1 MGFEV
6 VDELV
11 EIVGKVVLVEGFC
24 VNPNKP
30 WSVSAL
36 LRPHQHALTRVKIN
50 DVQMSEPF

>member
-6 VDELV
+6 MDELM

-24 VNPNKP
+24 VKPNKP

-36 LRPHQHALTRVKIN
+36 LRPHQHTLPRMQSN
-50 DVQMSEPF
+50 DSQMPEPF